1 MSNSFFRFKTFTIH
15 QDHCAMKVC
24 TDACLFGAWV
34 ADHCTRQLHPP
45 ESVLDIGAGTGL
57 LSLMMAQKLT
67 NAGIDAVELEEA
79 CALQAAENVD
89 ASPWSGRIQILQ
101 GDIRSIHLG
110 KKYDCIL
117 SNPPFYAN
125 ELKSPNAA
133 RNLALHSEALLLPE
147 LFTRAAALLAPNGK
161 LAILLPSARESEAIS
176 LALTH
181 QLWPEHIIS
190 VHQSTTHASFRVI
203 LLFGREKKE
212 LIKTTLII
220 REGKKYSNEFHEL
233 LKAYYED
240 RAWEED

>member
-67 NAGIDAVELEEA
+67 NARIDTVELEEA
-79 CALQAAENVD
+79 CAFQAAENVD

-110 KKYDCIL
+110 KKYDYIL

-125 ELKSPNAA
+125 DLKSPSIT
-133 RNLALHSEALLLPE
+133 RNLALHSEALQLPD
-147 LFTRAAALLAPNGK
+147 LFTKAVSLLAPHGK
-161 LAILLPSARESEAIS
+161 LALLLPAVRESETLSIAT
-176 LALTH
+176 TH
-181 QLWPEHIIS
+181 QLWPENIIS
-190 VHQSTTHASFRVI
+190 VQPSTTHAPFRVI
-203 LLFGREKKE
+203 FVFGREKRE
-212 LIKTTLII
+212 PNKTTICI
-220 REGKKYSNEFHEL
+220 REATNYSKAFQL
-233 LKAYYED
+233 LLSDYYED
-240 RAWEED
+240 RAWRG